1 MSARQIINF
10 FSRRASPRPA
20 TSTVDHALL
29 GRFNRELRTQ
39 LSTIVEYAEFLEG
52 KKDESM
58 VNFTA
63 KIIRERGECL
73 LKSCNSYYQL
83 NNLMEGKIQLDSSN
97 FVLSDLVLAEV
108 NRFHKQAWDRGVNL
122 EFSCHQDQLN
132 RVVNVDKE
140 RLQQALDALIYGLL
154 QMMTKRSLIHVIL
167 DSSEKHL
174 GGCVLVINITGIDFN
189 FSEILNLHNDFW
201 MNDKYSFQLQEGP
214 GVILAFAKSLLALLG
229 ASFYFQSNAKLD
241 NFEIFIDFFAIC

>member
-1 MSARQIINF
+1 MNAKQIINF
-10 FSRRASPRPA
+10 FSRRADPCPTTLA
-20 TSTVDHALL
+20 VNQGLL
-29 GRFNRELRTQ
+29 ARFNSELRSQ

-58 VNFTA
+58 TNFTA
-63 KIIRERGECL
+63 KIIRENGDSL
-73 LKSCNSYYQL
+73 IKACNSFYELNHLTKGRGQL
-83 NNLMEGKIQLDSSN
+83 SSSN
-97 FVLSDLVLAEV
+97 FVLSDLVLSEV

-122 EFSCHQDQLN
+122 EFSCRQNQLN

-140 RLQQALDALIYGLL
+140 RLQQALNALIYGLL
-154 QMMTKRSLIHVIL
+154 QMMAKGSLVHVIL
-167 DSSEKHL
+167 ESSEKHL
-174 GGCVLVINITGIDFN
+174 GGCALVINITGINSNHGRVLD
-189 FSEILNLHNDFW
+189 LHNDFW